1 MSELKLSLRLSEVQK
16 NIEGKSFA
24 DIGCDHG
31 KLPVSS
37 IVLGKADFAIAADIS
52 EKSLFKAKELSKK
65 YGVTNK
71 MSFRVGDGLR
81 IVHSGEVNSIVI
93 AGLGG
98 DEISDILK
106 QSYQDKKKFDCFV
119 LSPNTHP
126 EKVRETAIDCKLKFL
141 SDYLVFEK
149 RHFYPII
156 KLSSLSGRN
165 ELDENEVLF
174 GFEFYRDANFFV
186 WAKKEMEKCQ
196 SILRK
201 AENLTLKDRYE
212 KIREAYEKYNGGRH

>member
-52 EKSLFKAKELSKK
+52 EKSLDKAKELSKK
-65 YGVTNK
+65 FGVTDK
-71 MSFRVGDGLR
+71 ISFRVGDGLK
-81 IVHSGEVNSIVI
+81 VVDSGEVATIVI

-98 DEISDILK
+98 DEISDIIK
-106 QSYQDKKKFDCFV
+106 QSYKDKKKFDCFV
-119 LSPNTHP
+119 LSPNTHA
-126 EKVRETAIDCKLKFL
+126 EKVRVAALECKLNFL
-141 SDYLVFEK
+141 ADYLFFEK

-165 ELDENEVLF
+165 ELDENEILF
-174 GFEFYRDANFFV
+174 GFEFYKDENFFV

-196 SILRK
+196 SILK
-201 AENLTLKDRYE
+201 KVENTTLRERYE
-212 KIREAYEKYNGGRH
+212 IIKDAYEKHNGGRH